1 MKIIVEPTCFLCYNE
16 NTKPFLRN
24 GEIQMAQNY
33 DAVLFDFDGTLAD
46 TGVGIFNSIR
56 IAIAAMGFKPISEK
70 RLRTFIGPPIFD
82 SFKRELGMSD
92 EQCKAAV
99 KRYREVYGKRGIYH
113 FEVYPGIEEL
123 LRDLKKSGIKV
134 AIASSK
140 PEKFIRKILA
150 FLKWNEL
157 IDCICAPNS
166 DDAPEDKSVLIT
178 KAVNEFGIKKSRV
191 LMVGDRHFDING
203 AKIAGVHSAGVTF
216 GYGSAE
222 ELKDAGATYIA
233 GSADELR
240 KIIFS

>member
-1 MKIIVEPTCFLCYNE
+1 M
-16 NTKPFLRN
+16 N
-24 GEIQMAQNY
+24 GEMQMGQNY

-46 TGVGIFNSIR
+46 TGVGIFDSIKA
-56 IAIAAMGFKPISEK
+56 AIASMGFRPISEK
-70 RLRTFIGPPIFD
+70 RLRTFIGPPVFD
-82 SFKRELGMSD
+82 SFKRELDMSD

-99 KRYREVYGKRGIYH
+99 KKYREVYDEKGIYH

-123 LRDLKKSGIKV
+123 LHDLKKSGIKV

-140 PEKFIRKILA
+140 PEKFIRRLIA
-150 FLKWNEL
+150 FLKWNEF
-157 IDCICAPNS
+157 IDCISAPKG
-166 DDAPEDKSVLIT
+166 DDKPEDKSVLIT
-178 KAVNEFGIKKSRV
+178 NAVNEFGIKKSRV

-233 GSADELR
+233 GSADELS